1 MKRLMPIGVAVT
13 VMWLLS
19 VTVALAQE
27 KPSGTAALEY
37 VTYLASEDLEG
48 RDTGTPGYE
57 KSVEYVAGLYEKW
70 GLEPAG
76 DNDSYIQEF
85 PFPFH
90 KHQFDY
96 PVLAVDDRHY
106 YYDDGDFNV
115 PRYTGGGKVEAEVVF
130 VGYGISAAERGLD
143 EYADVDVTGKIVL
156 VMRGV
161 PGDDTDCWKGMDTD
175 SAKVAMAV
183 AHGAAGMLLCTDF
196 SEEDRSLGWWRLAPG
211 NYKEGFIVYGVDE
224 RVVNRLLVNE
234 DESRRAFISRL
245 QTGQRKLDTELVSM
259 SSPTGKKARME
270 VKVEF
275 DPQRIGKNVLGMIR
289 GTDPRVKNEV
299 IVLGGHLDHLGI
311 RYGKVYNGADDNA
324 SGSAVV
330 MEVGRVMMRNKV
342 MPRRTILFA
351 CWGGEERGLLGS
363 RYWAAHPT
371 LSSIDKTALNFNMD
385 MVGLGQKMAFGGVY
399 FAPNIWQLIQKNSEE
414 ETLAFLEPGRG
425 GPGGS
430 DHTPFITRGIPA
442 FMLIGRPFDTHPD
455 YHMPGDDVEKI
466 SMDLLEKTT
475 QFIYDN
481 ALLLANY
488 EGDLLVEN
496 RLPLYIHKSAI
507 VVNLHPLC
515 YKTGL
520 SALDSLEDEW
530 VDIQLVT
537 VRPDV
542 TKEPAQRMAELVTL
556 LDEATGVKSDFSKS
570 DNASMAFS
578 SRRENLLSMAGL
590 QGAESVGSDISHLR
604 IAAKMGAT
612 YVVLDG
618 ADGTWI
624 SPESG
629 LTEAG
634 QKAVE
639 AMNAQKML
647 ILLQNQSQDVMT
659 KILDASTHPV
669 IVTGVTDVLALSDDF
684 LKKIDEKGGLLTLPV
699 SPDSDAENV
708 VEQMEAIQERIDL
721 KHLVLYPQA
730 GSDLR
735 IDKLHEMLK
744 MTIALHEK
752 GVEEEAIMGLLG
764 GNLESAFK
772 KIFQIKPPRMRF

>member
-1 MKRLMPIGVAVT
+1 MKRLIPVGVAVA
-13 VMWLLS
+13 VMWLLMA
-19 VTVALAQE
+19 TVALSQE
-27 KPSGTAALEY
+27 KPSGSAALEY

-57 KSVEYVAGLYEKW
+57 KAVEYVAGLYEKW

-76 DNDSYIQEF
+76 NNNSYIQEF
-85 PFPFH
+85 PFLFH

-96 PVLAVDDRHY
+96 PVLAVGGRLFY
-106 YYDDGDFNV
+106 SQDGDFNV
-115 PRYTGGGKVEAEVVF
+115 LRYSGGGKLEAEVVF
-130 VGYGISAAERGLD
+130 VGYGISAANRGLD

-161 PGDDTDCWKGMDTD
+161 PADDTERWKGVDTD

-183 AHGAAGMLLCTDF
+183 AHGAAGMLLCADF
-196 SEEDRSLGWWRLAPG
+196 NEENRSLGWWRLAPG

-224 RVVNRLLVNE
+224 RVVNRILVNE
-234 DESRRAFISRL
+234 DESRRAFAHRL
-245 QTGQRKLDTELVSM
+245 RTGQRKLDAELVPM
-259 SSPTGKKARME
+259 SAPTGKKVRME

-275 DPQRIGKNVLGMIR
+275 DPQRIGKNVLGMIQ
-289 GTDPRVKNEV
+289 GTDPRVKDEV

-330 MEVGRVMMRNKV
+330 MEVGRVMMSNKV
-342 MPRRTILFA
+342 KPRRTILFA

-371 LSSIDKTALNFNMD
+371 LSSMDKTALNFNMD
-385 MVGLGQKMAFGGVY
+385 MVGLGEKMAFGGIY

-466 SMDLLEKTT
+466 SADLLEKTARL
-475 QFIYDN
+475 IYDN

-507 VVNLHPLC
+507 VVNLHPLS

-530 VDIQLVT
+530 IDIQLIT

-556 LDEATGVKSDFSKS
+556 LDEATGMKSDFSKPG
-570 DNASMAFS
+570 NASMAFS
-578 SRRENLLSMAGL
+578 LRRENLLSMAGL
-590 QGAESVGSDISHLR
+590 EGAESVGSDISHLR

-612 YVVLDG
+612 YIVLDG

-624 SPESG
+624 CPESG
-629 LTEAG
+629 LTETG
-634 QKAVE
+634 QKAIE
-639 AMNAQKML
+639 TMNAQKML
-647 ILLQNQSQDVMT
+647 ILLQNQSQEVMT
-659 KILDASTHPV
+659 QIIDASQHPV
-669 IVTGVTDVLALSDDF
+669 IVTGVTNVLALSDDF
-684 LKKIDEKGGLLTLPV
+684 LKKIDEKGGLLALSV
-699 SPDSDAENV
+699 SPDSDAKDIV
-708 VEQMEAIQERIDL
+708 GQMEAIQERIDL
-721 KHLVLYPQA
+721 KHLIFYPQA

-735 IDKLHEMLK
+735 VDKLDEMLQI
-744 MTIALHEK
+744 TIALHEM
-752 GVEEEAIMGLLG
+752 GVEEEEIMGLLG
-764 GNLESAFK
+764 GHLESAFK
-772 KIFQIKPPRMRF
+772 KVFQIKPPRMRF